1 MYDEDYR
8 WRDKRGRQI
17 TFEIGEDI
25 TAFVGG
31 RQVGAIEFGDMDGS
45 PYLRHMDVD
54 EAYRRAGIATEM
66 MRLAVEV
73 HGPSFGRP
81 SFLAIGG
88 LGKDSSEYFTMDGAA
103 FFKYCVDEE
112 IVKDIPDFD
121 ERPFDE
127 DDV

>member
-66 MRLAVEV
+66 MRLGNGNDAAGGGSARAELRA
-73 HGPSFGRP
+73 PQFFGDRR
-81 SFLAIGG
+81 
-88 LGKDSSEYFTMDGAA
+88 LGKG
-103 FFKYCVDEE
+103 
-112 IVKDIPDFD
+112 
-121 ERPFDE
+121 
-127 DDV
+127 